1 MIKKISKRR
10 LDWLG
15 HLARMP
21 DERIPK
27 ISLFSWMP
35 ELHPREGPHK
45 RWRDVIH
52 TELKEM
58 KIPEDAWYEKATTS
72 RAEWRATYRQACT
85 DITYREQYHEQATSQ
100 VQCPECQCTFRRE
113 SDMKRHKCW
122 GKGSNQFQS
131 TAEPCLIDGMR
142 YYKIMDNNPIKSWT
156 ALHCVGSL
164 LSSLMFCIFLRNN
177 LWKCISS

>member
-1 MIKKISKRR
+1 MERKVYQACVLSTLLYESECWTPLRKDLKSLDSFHHRCIRTILGISNQQQWAQHITSESVRQQWSDSEMVTEKISKRQ

-35 ELHPREGPHK
+35 EPHPRGGPRK

-58 KIPEDAWYEKATTS
+58 KIPENAWYEKAT
-72 RAEWRATYRQACT
+72 C
-85 DITYREQYHEQATSQ
+85 
-100 VQCPECQCTFRRE
+100 
-113 SDMKRHKCW
+113 
-122 GKGSNQFQS
+122 N
-131 TAEPCLIDGMR
+131 
-142 YYKIMDNNPIKSWT
+142 IKSRV
-156 ALHCVGSL
+156 ASYL
-164 LSSLMFCIFLRNN
+164 
-177 LWKCISS
+177 